1 MEDKIHL
8 KSDLESMAS
17 GQAGRGKKVVDR
29 QRIGS
34 YIEYM
39 YDASWNHGLAPD
51 ARTLGRG

>member
-39 YDASWNHGLAPD
+39 YDASWKHELAPD
-51 ARTLGRG
+51 AITLGRG